1 MAFRKEHFAT
11 EAQQS
16 LLIQLSQFYK
26 LNMQFLF
33 IFLMIHDLFP
43 GKLIYEWISR
53 SVKGSMKTFWDRSL
67 YPDEK

>member
-26 LNMQFLF
+26 LNMLFLF

-43 GKLIYEWISR
+43 GKLIYE
-53 SVKGSMKTFWDRSL
+53 
-67 YPDEK
+67 